1 MTWKV
6 NFAVTYLLLAVTNWW
21 RTLYFPQK
29 SDDLFQLSSSLPLS
43 SPFKW
48 SFLQCSCKFSRKN
61 ILISGCHPPWIVSPW
76 APFLYRPSYATTC
89 NQTVGP
95 MFSKCQLSERFPRA
109 DRPTYF
115 LSPQYQCLFLRSGTL
130 GTTQSLAPPRLY
142 KVALKSVTL
151 LATSASVEHVFSSRG
166 MFMWLH
172 RAQVSYLIFV
182 WFHFP

>member
-1 MTWKV
+1 MTT
-6 NFAVTYLLLAVTNWW
+6 FFSYHHHSHPL
-21 RTLYFPQK
+21 R
-29 SDDLFQLSSSLPLS
+29 LSSDRFS
-43 SPFKW
+43 SVLVNSAAKIY
-48 SFLQCSCKFSRKN
+48 LYQDVT
-61 ILISGCHPPWIVSPW
+61 PWIVSPW

-182 WFHFP
+182 